1 MKLLTCE
8 YSGRT
13 FAAVSDGVR
22 VWEAAPD
29 MRALIEKLGGALPG
43 AELCSGEGV
52 ALADV
57 KLLAP
62 IPVPAQDVVCLG
74 MNYVD
79 HSAEAESWGV
89 IDPDRWAAF
98 YGWLNDNQLLA
109 NQIDVNA
116 GYDLSYLE

>member
-1 MKLLTCE
+1 ML
-8 YSGRT
+8 
-13 FAAVSDGVR
+13 
-22 VWEAAPD
+22 
-29 MRALIEKLGGALPG
+29 ALIEKLGGALPG

-79 HSAEAESWGV
+79 HSAEAESWGG
-89 IDPDRWAAF
+89 AAEF
-98 YGWLNDNQLLA
+98 KK
-109 NQIDVNA
+109 NA
-116 GYDLSYLE
+116 GKAVYFSKRAAYIIGPGDLIDGALRHCRLPRLRG